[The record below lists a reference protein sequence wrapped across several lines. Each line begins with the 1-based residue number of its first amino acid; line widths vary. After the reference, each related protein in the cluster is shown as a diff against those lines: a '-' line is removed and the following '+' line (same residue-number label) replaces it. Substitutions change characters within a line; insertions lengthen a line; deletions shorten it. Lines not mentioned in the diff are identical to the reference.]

1 MDRSQQLLERY
12 EGNRV
17 IRGLIQLIPFG
28 AGSALDTVLI
38 QTVDKIRTE
47 RAQVFFDE
55 LADGEVVFDDDLL
68 RSEDF
73 IHKYFSTAQYAL
85 NSRKREKIRLFGCLL
100 KDSLLA
106 TELVDIDQY
115 EELLQVLDELG
126 YRELVAL
133 QILDSYSDRPRTEEQ
148 NDLQWTRTFWDEFL
162 DEVSERLTLPREE
175 VQCFMIRI
183 ARTGC
188 YQEFA
193 GGYLSYTGGVGE
205 LTPIYYRLKRT
216 LSEREDNV

>member
-1 MDRSQQLLERY
+1 MGRTAQLLERY

-28 AGSALDTVLI
+28 TGSALDTVLI
-38 QTVDKIRTE
+38 QTVEKIRIE

-55 LADGEVVFDDDLL
+55 LADGGVVVDEDLL

-73 IHKYFSTAQYAL
+73 IHKYFSTAQYAF
-85 NSRKREKIRLFGCLL
+85 NTRRREKIRLFGRLL
-100 KDSLLA
+100 KDSLSA
-106 TELVDIDQY
+106 TELDEIDQY

-126 YRELVAL
+126 NRELVAL

-148 NDLQWTRTFWDEFL
+148 NSLQWTRTFWDEFL
-162 DEVSERLTLPREE
+162 DEVSEQLTMPREE
-175 VQCFMIRI
+175 VQSFMIRI

-193 GGYLSYTGGVGE
+193 GGYLDYTGGVGE
-205 LTPIYYRLKRT
+205 LTPLYYRLKRS
-216 LSEREDNV
+216 LSEREDSA